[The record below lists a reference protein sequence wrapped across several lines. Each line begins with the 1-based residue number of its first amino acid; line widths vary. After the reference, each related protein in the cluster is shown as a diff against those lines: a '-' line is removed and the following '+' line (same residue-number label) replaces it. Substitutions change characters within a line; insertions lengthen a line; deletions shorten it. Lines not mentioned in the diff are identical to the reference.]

1 MLRIKNLGSLSF
13 LSFFALTLAACS
25 SSSTSSD
32 TSTTVVTD
40 TLGWKFDVNCSS
52 GLCALTPTAHQP
64 SSPRRAR
71 PAAVVETFHPGSG
84 SLARD
89 LRCDRSRPSGQM
101 CSSAA
106 PNPLSPVACVTDA
119 DCLAVPARSHA
130 RRRPMRARTTCAFCA
145 DASSKCASNG
155 QNGNPLTYDVLTL
168 CQADIPWPSLCPYIA
183 SQPYASRIA
192 EVATLCG
199 SKATCATVPADCR
212 QLTPAPAADG
222 GAQSSSID
230 SSVDSG
236 L

>member
-52 GLCALTPTAHQP
+52 GLCALTPTDTNLLPKTCESGNGTETFVLVADPLLAIYAAIVP
-64 SSPRRAR
+64 SS
-71 PAAVVETFHPGSG
+71 GQIQLSG
-84 SLARD
+84 AEP
-89 LRCDRSRPSGQM
+89 SR
-101 CSSAA
+101 
-106 PNPLSPVACVTDA
+106 PVACVTDA
-119 DCLAVPARSHA
+119 DCLPSGTVMPGATYAC
-130 RRRPMRARTTCAFCA
+130 TNNLCFCA
-145 DASSKCASNG
+145 DASSKCASSD
-155 QNGNPLTYDVLTL
+155 GNPLTYDVLTL